1 MHAAGQTVSAGQLPF
16 PHLTRPIRAST
27 LQREARA
34 AEQQRVQ
41 EQDELALLQDLEEE
55 EGQGEEEG
63 PASQDQAMRELVQ
76 KLRQWPPGEQAQQ
89 LAAEAA
95 PASAAA
101 ASRLLDAEPVEEAAG
116 DGSQEE
122 DSPELPP
129 IDVVEADYIVEE
141 QSAGRPAPQGMPP
154 PAPSRCVCRSR
165 LAGPWFV
172 LVATG
177 AGCVRQAAG
186 CSSMLQL
193 SMQTDVDLHT
203 IAVPSF
209 ASATR

>member
-1 MHAAGQTVSAGQLPF
+1 MTLDQAAERLS
-16 PHLTRPIRAST
+16 IRACSWSDRAGRSATWLTFHPSSLRST

-41 EQDELALLQDLEEE
+41 EQDELALLQDLEDE

-89 LAAEAA
+89 PAAEAA

-101 ASRLLDAEPVEEAAG
+101 ASDILDAEPVVEAAG

-129 IDVVEADYIVEE
+129 IDVVEADFIVEE
-141 QSAGRPAPQGMPP
+141 QSAGRPAPRGMPP

-165 LAGPWFV
+165 LSGPWFV
-172 LVATG
+172 LVVTG
-177 AGCVRQAAG
+177 AGCAWQAAG
-186 CSSMLQL
+186 CS
-193 SMQTDVDLHT
+193 
-203 IAVPSF
+203 
-209 ASATR
+209 